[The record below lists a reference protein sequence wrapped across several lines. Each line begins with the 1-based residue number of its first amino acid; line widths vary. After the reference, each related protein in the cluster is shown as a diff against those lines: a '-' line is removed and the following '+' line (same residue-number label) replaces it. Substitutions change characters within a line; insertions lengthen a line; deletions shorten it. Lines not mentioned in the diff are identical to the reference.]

1 MLESGTLAWITA
13 AGMHQKWDTLGA
25 NAFCS
30 LGLSGPATPASLP
43 KLSSHFNPRLR
54 ARFGSRPQ
62 APFRLRAT

>member
-1 MLESGTLAWITA
+1 MDQFRPSPWIKILDRRDNATA
-13 AGMHQKWDTLGA
+13 
-25 NAFCS
+25 
-30 LGLSGPATPASLP
+30 ATPASLP